1 MKDIN
6 YAEYILFYIF
16 LFSLFNFFYFTK
28 SFQMKGNVIEGVC

>member
-16 LFSLFNFFYFTK
+16 YFSLFYFFILFFILQSRFK
-28 SFQMKGNVIEGVC
+28 WKEM